1 MQLNQEDNTLFYN
14 GYNYDEGSYCQSVL
28 DASSLDKGDHYR
40 LSDVNVIKLLHD
52 HGANAKEWQED
63 WGGET
68 IFYKGKKID
77 KMNPEPGDFYFH
89 KVESVSGNRSCLFK
103 NSTGGWHGVKEVN
116 APVDRQICNVVI
128 LK

>member
-1 MQLNQEDNTLFYN
+1 MP
-14 GYNYDEGSYCQSVL
+14 
-28 DASSLDKGDHYR
+28 
-40 LSDVNVIKLLHD
+40 
-52 HGANAKEWQED
+52 KEWQED